1 MNPLHLPLVDSSPP
15 EPPPRAPDHTRTG
28 LIDAHGRTIH
38 DLRLSVTDRC
48 NFRCTYC
55 MEPDE
60 RFLPKQ
66 SLLSMGEY
74 VRIVHATMALGVT
87 KLRITGGE
95 PTLYPDL
102 DAFIATVGDLGL
114 HDIAMTTNGWSI
126 DIDRARQWRRDG
138 LRRLTFS
145 LDTLRD
151 DRMAAIT
158 RSTTPIKTVL
168 ASVETARAVGFPRP
182 KVNVVMQRNV
192 NDDEAVAFAK
202 LAIDRD
208 LDVRFIEFMPLD
220 AGRHWQRDAVVSEAE
235 TKAAIEV
242 AFNLV
247 PTNSTH
253 AAQTSHNFSFAH
265 SSSGS
270 IGFVSPVTRPF
281 CGACNRLRITAEG
294 MVRPCLFANTE
305 WDVRPALRSA
315 DPNAVA
321 RFLQDA
327 TWAKK
332 AGHGIG
338 SSDFVQPDRGMRA
351 IGG

>member
-1 MNPLHLPLVDSSPP
+1 MKPN
-15 EPPPRAPDHTRTG
+15 
-28 LIDAHGRTIH
+28 
-38 DLRLSVTDRC
+38 
-48 NFRCTYC
+48 
-55 MEPDE
+55 E

-66 SLLSMGEY
+66 SLLSMDEY
-74 VRIVHATMALGVT
+74 LQIVNATMALGVT

-102 DAFIATVGDLGL
+102 DAFIAAVGDLGL
-114 HDIAMTTNGWSI
+114 RDIAMTTNGWSL
-126 DIDRARQWRRDG
+126 DIHRARQWLRDG
-138 LRRLTFS
+138 LGRLTFS

-158 RSTTPIKTVL
+158 LSTTPVQTVL
-168 ASVETARAVGFPRP
+168 DSVETARAAGFPRP
-182 KVNVVMQRNV
+182 KLNVVMQRDV
-192 NDDEAVAFAK
+192 NDDEAVAFAT
-202 LAIDRD
+202 LARDRD

-235 TKAAIEV
+235 TKKVIEAAFE
-242 AFNLV
+242 LV
-247 PTNSTH
+247 PTEATH
-253 AAQTSHNFSFAH
+253 AAETSHNFSFAA

-305 WDVRPALRSA
+305 WDVRPALRSGE
-315 DPNAVA
+315 PHAVA

-338 SSDFVQPDRGMRA
+338 DADFVQPDRGMRA